1 MANLQSSSPIPS
13 RLADPRPAVR
23 RIAAMDLLRDA
34 HAEGLHALVA
44 RIATER
50 DERCFSTI
58 AKGLAALAFLP
69 ARDVLAKICED
80 TSVPAAIAHAALL
93 SHDAIELAH
102 RPAPAAPVIDP
113 DAGEEG
119 DA

>member
-1 MANLQSSSPIPS
+1 
-13 RLADPRPAVR
+13 
-23 RIAAMDLLRDA
+23 
-34 HAEGLHALVA
+34 
-44 RIATER
+44 
-50 DERCFSTI
+50 
-58 AKGLAALAFLP
+58 
-69 ARDVLAKICED
+69 VLAKIRED

-113 DAGEEG
+113 DDGEED